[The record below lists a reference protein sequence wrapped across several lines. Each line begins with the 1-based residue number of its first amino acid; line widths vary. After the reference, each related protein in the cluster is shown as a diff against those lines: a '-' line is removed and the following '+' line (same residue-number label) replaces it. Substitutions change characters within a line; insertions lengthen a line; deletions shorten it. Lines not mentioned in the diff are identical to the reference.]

1 MKLFDLEAE
10 YSVLGSMIVQPSFVF
25 RGVELL
31 DPSDF
36 FKEQNKYLFRFL
48 RDLVAEGYTESQLN
62 EISFKDELEKRGLL
76 EKVGGEDHI
85 SYVIE
90 FALDSQ
96 EKFES
101 ACKIVKDKALLRKIL
116 DVARYIN
123 EKVEEKPD
131 PDALI
136 DDIEKKVFSLSEE
149 RITNSL
155 VPVRE
160 IVPEIVRRIE
170 ELSMRREMVTGLPSG
185 FSELDKMTSGFHNS
199 DLIILAAR
207 PSMGKTAFSL
217 SIAYNV
223 AVKEEKTVAFFSLE
237 MSKEQIVTRL
247 ISQDCGVPLYKI
259 RSGWLKDEEIEK
271 ILISA
276 ERIREAPIYIDD
288 TPGISILEMRAK
300 ARRLQSERGLD
311 LIIVDYLQLMRGIRR
326 TESRQQ
332 EVSEISRSL
341 KALAKELNVP
351 VIALSQL
358 SRQVE
363 HRSDKRPQLSDLR
376 ESGCLTGDT
385 LIIDADTGKRI
396 PIKEL
401 VGKTFNTLSLDSD
414 FRIRKFRVTKVFPS
428 GRKKVYLLRT
438 RSGRE
443 IKASANHPFLKL
455 SGWTRLDELKV
466 GDWIAVPRRY
476 DLEIKEKED
485 SLREEEIIL
494 LAHLIGDG
502 CVLPRQ
508 PIHYTSADLENI
520 NVVKEVAERLY
531 GIKGKVIK
539 QKNWYHLYLPS
550 PYRLTHGRKHP
561 ITLLYERLN
570 LKRVR
575 SYEKKLP
582 EKLFE
587 CSREKQR
594 LFVKHLWATD
604 GNISISKGNVSIYY
618 SSTSKVLIHQLQ
630 HLLLRL
636 GILSK
641 ISTAKK
647 ENFRPTYQLCI
658 TDRNNQL
665 KFLKEIGCFGERG
678 KIIPEAMRILSKRNY
693 NPNKDVIPKE
703 VWTLHVKRVKDSYGI
718 SWRELSRRI
727 NISYCGST
735 LLKHGVSRDR
745 LLRIFKAIPDEIL
758 FNLATSDI
766 LWDEV
771 VEIKELGEEEVY
783 DMTVPE
789 VHNFVANDIV
799 VHNSIEQDADVV
811 MFIHRP
817 EVYKKNPDPEEQGIA
832 EIIIAK
838 QRNGPTGNV
847 KLAFIKE
854 LTRFENLE
862 ENTIQVIEEKQEEQ
876 KIDSEEP
883 FLTDSLR
890 NLEDEENTFNFDDS
904 DDYDFD
910 F

>member
-1 MKLFDLEAE
+1 MSKLFDLEAE
-10 YSVLGSMIVQPSFVF
+10 YSVLGSMIVQPSFIF

-31 DPSDF
+31 QPDDF
-36 FKEQNKYLFRFL
+36 FRDQHKVLFRFI

-62 EISFKDELEKRGLL
+62 EISFRDELIKRNLL
-76 EKVGGEDHI
+76 EKIGGEEHL
-85 SYVIE
+85 SYVVE
-90 FALDSQ
+90 FALDSY

-101 ACKIVKDKALLRKIL
+101 ACKVIKDKALLRKIL
-116 DVARYIN
+116 DVAKHIN
-123 EKVEEKPD
+123 EKVEETPD
-131 PDALI
+131 PDILI
-136 DDIEKKVFSLSEE
+136 DDIEKRVFSLSEE
-149 RITNSL
+149 RITNTL
-155 VPVRE
+155 IPIGEVIPD
-160 IVPEIVRRIE
+160 IVKRIE
-170 ELSMRREMVTGLPSG
+170 ELASRREMVTGLPSG
-185 FSELDKMTSGFHNS
+185 YVELDRMTSGFHDS
-199 DLIILAAR
+199 DLVILAAR

-223 AVKEEKTVAFFSLE
+223 AVKEGKTVAFFSLE
-237 MSKEQIVTRL
+237 MSREQIVTRL
-247 ISQDCGVPLYKI
+247 ISQDSGVPLHKI
-259 RSGWLKDEEIEK
+259 RSGFLFPQEIEK
-271 ILISA
+271 ILESSD
-276 ERIREAPIYIDD
+276 RIREAPIYIDD

-311 LIIVDYLQLMRGIRR
+311 LIIVDYLQLMRGIKR

-363 HRSDKRPQLSDLR
+363 HRSDKKPQLSDLR

-401 VGKTFNTLSLDSD
+401 VGKTFNTLALDTD
-414 FRIRKFRVTKVFPS
+414 LKIRKFRVTKVFPS
-428 GRKKVYLLRT
+428 GRKKIYLLKT

-455 SGWTRLDELKV
+455 SGWIRLDELKV
-466 GDWIAVPRRY
+466 GDWIAVPRQY
-476 DLEIKEKED
+476 DLEIKGD
-485 SLREEEIIL
+485 SLKEEEIIL

-502 CVLPRQ
+502 CVLPKQ

-531 GIKGKVIK
+531 GIKGKVVK
-539 QKNWYHLYLPS
+539 QENRYHLYLPS
-550 PYRLTHGRKHP
+550 PYRLTHGKKHP
-561 ITLLYERLN
+561 ITLLYERLGIR
-570 LKRVR
+570 RVR
-575 SYEKKLP
+575 AHEKELP

-587 CSREKQR
+587 CDNKKQK

-604 GNISISKGNVSIYY
+604 GNISISKDNVSIYY
-618 SSTSKVLIHQLQ
+618 SSTSKNLIYQLQ

-641 ISTAKK
+641 IAISKK
-647 ENFRPTYQLCI
+647 ENYRLTYQLHI

-665 KFLKEIGCFGERG
+665 KFLKEIGCFGNRG
-678 KIIPEAMRILSKRNY
+678 RIIPEAIKILSNRKY

-703 VWTLHVKRVKDSYGI
+703 VWTLYVKRSKDRYNI
-718 SWRELSRRI
+718 SSRELSKRI
-727 NISYCGST
+727 DTSYCGSN
-735 LLKHGVSRDR
+735 LFKHGVSRER
-745 LLRIFKAIPDEIL
+745 LLRIFKAVPDEIL

-766 LWDEV
+766 LWDEI

-789 VHNFVANDIV
+789 VHNFVANDII

-838 QRNGPTGNV
+838 QRNGPTGTV
-847 KLAFIKE
+847 RLAFIKE
-854 LTRFENLE
+854 FTRFENLE
-862 ENTIQVIEEKQEEQ
+862 E
-876 KIDSEEP
+876 
-883 FLTDSLR
+883 
-890 NLEDEENTFNFDDS
+890 
-904 DDYDFD
+904 
-910 F
+910 

>member
-31 DPSDF
+31 QPDDF
-36 FKEQNKYLFRFL
+36 FRDQHKILFRFI
-48 RDLVAEGYTESQLN
+48 RDLVAEGYTEARLN
-62 EISFKDELEKRGLL
+62 EISFRDELIKRNLL
-76 EKVGGEDHI
+76 EKIGGEEHL
-85 SYVIE
+85 SYVVE
-90 FALDSQ
+90 FALDSY

-101 ACKIVKDKALLRKIL
+101 ACKVIKDKALLRKIL
-116 DVARYIN
+116 DVAKHIN
-123 EKVEEKPD
+123 EKVEETPD
-131 PDALI
+131 PDILI
-136 DDIEKKVFSLSEE
+136 DDIEKRVFSLSEE
-149 RITNSL
+149 RITNTL
-155 VPVRE
+155 IPIGEVIPD
-160 IVPEIVRRIE
+160 IVKRIE
-170 ELSMRREMVTGLPSG
+170 ELASRREMVTGLPSG
-185 FSELDKMTSGFHNS
+185 YVELDRMTSGFHDS
-199 DLIILAAR
+199 DLVILAAR

-223 AVKEEKTVAFFSLE
+223 AVREGKTVAFFSLE

-247 ISQDCGVPLYKI
+247 ISQDSGVPLHKI
-259 RSGWLKDEEIEK
+259 RSGFLFPQEIEK
-271 ILISA
+271 ILESSD
-276 ERIREAPIYIDD
+276 RIREAPIYIDD

-300 ARRLQSERGLD
+300 ARRLQSEKGLD
-311 LIIVDYLQLMRGIRR
+311 LIIVDYLQLMRGIKR

-401 VGKTFNTLSLDSD
+401 VGKTFNTLALDSD
-414 FRIRKFRVTKVFPS
+414 LKIRKFRVTKVFPS
-428 GRKKVYLLRT
+428 GRKKIYLLKT

-455 SGWTRLDELKV
+455 SGWVRLDELKV
-466 GDWIAVPRRY
+466 GDWIAVPRQY
-476 DLEIKEKED
+476 DLEIRED
-485 SLREEEIIL
+485 SLKEEEIIL

-502 CVLPRQ
+502 CVLPKQ

-531 GIKGKVIK
+531 GIKGKIVK
-539 QKNWYHLYLPS
+539 QENWYHLYLPS
-550 PYRLTHGRKHP
+550 PYRLTHGKKHP
-561 ITLLYERLN
+561 ITLLYERLD

-575 SYEKKLP
+575 AYEKELP

-587 CSREKQR
+587 CNNQKLK

-618 SSTSKVLIHQLQ
+618 SSTSKSLIHQLQ

-641 ISTAKK
+641 ITTSKK
-647 ENFRPTYQLCI
+647 ENFRPTYQLHI

-665 KFLKEIGCFGERG
+665 KFLKEIGCFGSRG
-678 KIIPEAMRILSKRNY
+678 KIIPEAIRILSNRKY

-703 VWTLHVKRVKDSYGI
+703 VWTLYVKISKERYGI
-718 SWRELSRRI
+718 SWRELSKRI
-727 NISYCGST
+727 NTSYCGST
-735 LLKHGVSRDR
+735 LFKHGVSRER

-789 VHNFVANDIV
+789 VHNFVANDII

-832 EIIIAK
+832 EIIIA
-838 QRNGPTGNV
+838 
-847 KLAFIKE
+847 
-854 LTRFENLE
+854 
-862 ENTIQVIEEKQEEQ
+862 
-876 KIDSEEP
+876 
-883 FLTDSLR
+883 
-890 NLEDEENTFNFDDS
+890 
-904 DDYDFD
+904 
-910 F
+910 

>member
-31 DPSDF
+31 QPDDF
-36 FKEQNKYLFRFL
+36 FRDQHKVLFRFI
-48 RDLVAEGYTESQLN
+48 RDLVAEGYTEAQLN
-62 EISFKDELEKRGLL
+62 EISFRDELIKRNLL
-76 EKVGGEDHI
+76 EKIGGEEHL
-85 SYVIE
+85 SYVVE
-90 FALDSQ
+90 FALDSY

-101 ACKIVKDKALLRKIL
+101 ACKVIKDKALLRKIL
-116 DVARYIN
+116 DVARHIN
-123 EKVEEKPD
+123 EKVEETPD
-131 PDALI
+131 PDVLI
-136 DDIEKKVFSLSEE
+136 DDIEKRVFSLSEE
-149 RITNSL
+149 RITNTL
-155 VPVRE
+155 IPIGEVIPD
-160 IVPEIVRRIE
+160 IVKRIE
-170 ELSMRREMVTGLPSG
+170 ELASRREMVTGLPSG
-185 FSELDKMTSGFHNS
+185 YVELDRMTSGFHDS
-199 DLIILAAR
+199 DLVILAAR

-223 AVKEEKTVAFFSLE
+223 AVREGKTVAFFSLE

-247 ISQDCGVPLYKI
+247 ISQDSGVPLHKI
-259 RSGWLKDEEIEK
+259 RSGFLFPQEIEK
-271 ILISA
+271 ILESSD
-276 ERIREAPIYIDD
+276 RIREAPIYIDD

-311 LIIVDYLQLMRGIRR
+311 LIIVDYLQLMRGIKR

-401 VGKTFNTLSLDSD
+401 VGKTFNTLALDTD
-414 FRIRKFRVTKVFPS
+414 LKIRRFRVTKVFPS
-428 GRKKVYLLRT
+428 GRKKIYLLKT

-455 SGWTRLDELKV
+455 SGWVRLDELKV

-476 DLEIKEKED
+476 DLEIRED
-485 SLREEEIIL
+485 SLKEEEIIL

-502 CVLPRQ
+502 CVLPKQ

-531 GIKGKVIK
+531 GIKGKIVK
-539 QKNWYHLYLPS
+539 QENWYHLYLPS
-550 PYRLTHGRKHP
+550 PYRLTHGKKHP
-561 ITLLYERLN
+561 ITLLYERLD

-575 SYEKKLP
+575 AYEKELP

-587 CSREKQR
+587 CNNQKLK

-618 SSTSKVLIHQLQ
+618 SSTSKILIHQLQ

-641 ISTAKK
+641 IATSKK
-647 ENFRPTYQLCI
+647 ENFRPTYQLHI

-665 KFLKEIGCFGERG
+665 KFLKEIGCFGNRG
-678 KIIPEAMRILSKRNY
+678 KIVSKAIRILSNRKY
-693 NPNKDVIPKE
+693 NPNKDIIPKE
-703 VWTLHVKRVKDSYGI
+703 VWTLYVKRSKERYGI
-718 SWRELSRRI
+718 SWRELSKRI
-727 NISYCGST
+727 NTSYCGST
-735 LLKHGVSRDR
+735 LFKHGVSRER

-789 VHNFVANDIV
+789 VHNFVANDII

-838 QRNGPTGNV
+838 QRNGPTGTV
-847 KLAFIKE
+847 RLAFIKE
-854 LTRFENLE
+854 FTRFENLKEVPVQHITDEKE
-862 ENTIQVIEEKQEEQ
+862 EIKAPASE
-876 KIDSEEP
+876 EEP
-883 FLTDSLR
+883 FIM
-890 NLEDEENTFNFDDS
+890 EDNQFNFDDS
-904 DDYDFD
+904 EDYDFD

>member
-1 MKLFDLEAE
+1 MKFFDLEAE

-31 DPSDF
+31 QPDDF
-36 FKEQNKYLFRFL
+36 FRDQHKVLFRFI
-48 RDLVAEGYTESQLN
+48 RDLVAEGYTEAQLN
-62 EISFKDELEKRGLL
+62 EISFRDELIKRNLL
-76 EKVGGEDHI
+76 EKIGGEEHL
-85 SYVIE
+85 SYVVE
-90 FALDSQ
+90 FALDSY

-101 ACKIVKDKALLRKIL
+101 ACKVIKDKALLRKIL
-116 DVARYIN
+116 DVAKHIN
-123 EKVEEKPD
+123 EKVEETPD
-131 PDALI
+131 PDILI
-136 DDIEKKVFSLSEE
+136 DDIEKRVFSLSEE
-149 RITNSL
+149 RITNTL
-155 VPVRE
+155 IPIGEVIPD
-160 IVPEIVRRIE
+160 IVKRIE
-170 ELSMRREMVTGLPSG
+170 ELASRREMVTGLPSG
-185 FSELDKMTSGFHNS
+185 YVELDRMTSGFHDS
-199 DLIILAAR
+199 DLVILAAR

-223 AVKEEKTVAFFSLE
+223 AVREGKTVAFFSLE
-237 MSKEQIVTRL
+237 MSREQIVTRL
-247 ISQDCGVPLYKI
+247 ISQDSGVPLHKI
-259 RSGWLKDEEIEK
+259 RSGFLFPQEIEK
-271 ILISA
+271 ILESSD
-276 ERIREAPIYIDD
+276 RIREAPIYIDD

-311 LIIVDYLQLMRGIRR
+311 LIIVDYLQLMRGIKR

-401 VGKTFNTLSLDSD
+401 VGKTFNTLALDSD
-414 FRIRKFRVTKVFPS
+414 LKIRKFRVTKVFPS
-428 GRKKVYLLRT
+428 GRKKIYLLKT

-455 SGWTRLDELKV
+455 SGWVRLDELKV

-476 DLEIKEKED
+476 DLEIRED
-485 SLREEEIIL
+485 SLKEEEIIL

-502 CVLPRQ
+502 CVLPKQ

-531 GIKGKVIK
+531 GIKGKIVK
-539 QKNWYHLYLPS
+539 QENWYHLYLPS
-550 PYRLTHGRKHP
+550 PYRLTHGKKHP
-561 ITLLYERLN
+561 ITLLYERLD

-575 SYEKKLP
+575 AYEKELP

-587 CSREKQR
+587 CDNEKLK

-618 SSTSKVLIHQLQ
+618 SSTSKILIHQLQ

-641 ISTAKK
+641 IAISKK
-647 ENFRPTYQLCI
+647 ENFRPTYQLHI

-665 KFLKEIGCFGERG
+665 KFLKEIGCFGSRG
-678 KIIPEAMRILSKRNY
+678 KIIPEAIRILSNRKY
-693 NPNKDVIPKE
+693 NPNRDIIPKE
-703 VWTLHVKRVKDSYGI
+703 VWTLYVKRSKERYGI
-718 SWRELSRRI
+718 SWRELSKRI
-727 NISYCGST
+727 NTSYCGST
-735 LLKHGVSRDR
+735 LFKHGVSRER

-789 VHNFVANDIV
+789 VHNFVANDII

-838 QRNGPTGNV
+838 QRNGPTGTV
-847 KLAFIKE
+847 RLAFIKE
-854 LTRFENLE
+854 FTRFENLKEVPVQHITDEKE
-862 ENTIQVIEEKQEEQ
+862 EIKAPTSE
-876 KIDSEEP
+876 EEP
-883 FLTDSLR
+883 FIM
-890 NLEDEENTFNFDDS
+890 EDNQFNFDDS
-904 DDYDFD
+904 EDYDFD

>member
-10 YSVLGSMIVQPSFVF
+10 YSVLGSMIVQPSFIF
-25 RGVELL
+25 RGIELL
-31 DPSDF
+31 QPDDF
-36 FKEQNKYLFRFL
+36 FRDQHKVLFRFI
-48 RDLVAEGYTESQLN
+48 RDLVAEGYTEAQLN
-62 EISFKDELEKRGLL
+62 EISFRDELIKRNLL
-76 EKVGGEDHI
+76 EKIGGEEHL
-85 SYVIE
+85 SYVVE
-90 FALDSQ
+90 FALDSY

-101 ACKIVKDKALLRKIL
+101 ACKVIKDKALLRKIL
-116 DVARYIN
+116 DVAKHIN
-123 EKVEEKPD
+123 EKVEETPD
-131 PDALI
+131 PDVLI
-136 DDIEKKVFSLSEE
+136 DDIEKRVFSLSEE
-149 RITNSL
+149 RITNTL
-155 VPVRE
+155 IPIGEVIPD
-160 IVPEIVRRIE
+160 IVKRIE
-170 ELSMRREMVTGLPSG
+170 ELASRREMVTGLPSG
-185 FSELDKMTSGFHNS
+185 YVELDRMTSGFHDS
-199 DLIILAAR
+199 DLVILAAR

-223 AVKEEKTVAFFSLE
+223 AVREGKTVAFFSLE
-237 MSKEQIVTRL
+237 MSREQIVTRL
-247 ISQDCGVPLYKI
+247 ISQDSGVPLHKI
-259 RSGWLKDEEIEK
+259 RSGFLFPQEIEK
-271 ILISA
+271 ILESSD
-276 ERIREAPIYIDD
+276 RIREAPIYIDD

-311 LIIVDYLQLMRGIRR
+311 LIIVDYLQLMRGIKR

-401 VGKTFNTLSLDSD
+401 VGKTFNTLALDSD
-414 FRIRKFRVTKVFPS
+414 LKIRKFRVTKVFPS
-428 GRKKVYLLRT
+428 GRKKIYLLKT

-455 SGWTRLDELKV
+455 SGWVRLDELKV
-466 GDWIAVPRRY
+466 GDWIAVPRQY
-476 DLEIKEKED
+476 NLEIKED
-485 SLREEEIIL
+485 SLKEEEIIL

-502 CVLPRQ
+502 CVLPKQ

-520 NVVKEVAERLY
+520 NVVKEVAEKLY

-539 QKNWYHLYLPS
+539 QENWYHLYLPS
-550 PYRLTHGRKHP
+550 PYRLTHGKKHP
-561 ITLLYERLN
+561 ITLLYERLD

-575 SYEKKLP
+575 AYEKELP

-587 CSREKQR
+587 CDNEKLK

-618 SSTSKVLIHQLQ
+618 SSTSKILIYQLQ
-630 HLLLRL
+630 HLSLRL

-641 ISTAKK
+641 IAISKK
-647 ENFRPTYQLCI
+647 GNFRPTYQLHI

-665 KFLKEIGCFGERG
+665 KFLKEIGCFGSRG
-678 KIIPEAMRILSKRNY
+678 KIIPEAIRILSNRKY

-703 VWTLHVKRVKDSYGI
+703 VWTLYVKRSKDRYGI
-718 SWRELSRRI
+718 SWRELSKRI
-727 NISYCGST
+727 NTSYCSST
-735 LLKHGVSRDR
+735 LSKHGVSRER

-766 LWDEV
+766 LWDEI

-789 VHNFVANDIV
+789 VHNFVANDII

-838 QRNGPTGNV
+838 QRNGPTGTV

-854 LTRFENLE
+854 FTRFENLE
-862 ENTIQVIEEKQEEQ
+862 ETPVQHVMEEEEAV
-876 KIDSEEP
+876 KPPVSEEEP
-883 FLTDSLR
+883 FIM
-890 NLEDEENTFNFDDS
+890 EDNQFNFDDS
-904 DDYDFD
+904 EDYDFD